1 MSTKFTRFAT
11 LGCQK
16 FAKSKRRRG
25 HNSQTKRPIAKISP
39 LLTLQLLILSTGAC
53 FKVISCKFKGI
64 FKTLFFWFMATLEGW
79 CGRIGSASRGKGG
92 ESRIFLAIKGNPD
105 LPLLTAHLKQLEVI
119 ICNRGLSII
128 NGKGAKLQFYTPQ
141 KGTSLL

>member
-1 MSTKFTRFAT
+1 
-11 LGCQK
+11 
-16 FAKSKRRRG
+16 
-25 HNSQTKRPIAKISP
+25 
-39 LLTLQLLILSTGAC
+39 
-53 FKVISCKFKGI
+53 
-64 FKTLFFWFMATLEGW
+64 MATLEGW

-119 ICNRGLSII
+119 ICNYGLSII

-141 KGTSLL
+141 RGTLLLSIMAN

>member
-1 MSTKFTRFAT
+1 MA
-11 LGCQK
+11 
-16 FAKSKRRRG
+16 
-25 HNSQTKRPIAKISP
+25 P
-39 LLTLQLLILSTGAC
+39 LDGR
-53 FKVISCKFKGI
+53 
-64 FKTLFFWFMATLEGW
+64 

-92 ESRIFLAIKGNPD
+92 ESRIFQAIKGNPD
-105 LPLLTAHLKQLEVI
+105 LSQLTAHLKGLEVI

>member
-1 MSTKFTRFAT
+1 
-11 LGCQK
+11 
-16 FAKSKRRRG
+16 
-25 HNSQTKRPIAKISP
+25 
-39 LLTLQLLILSTGAC
+39 
-53 FKVISCKFKGI
+53 
-64 FKTLFFWFMATLEGW
+64 MATLEGW

-141 KGTSLL
+141 KGTSLLQMMAN